1 MRNILV
7 TILLVSMVSCEYIS
21 PMEETPKEV
30 VAKVGEAKF
39 YKKDLALIL
48 PKNISKEDSVLFAKK
63 AINNWAKQELFY
75 QNAKLNLSD
84 EQKKIDQLVKKYR
97 QDLIINKYKEALIS
111 KNLDTTITAQNITSF
126 YQDNKDI
133 FKLNEKLIQFRFIQI
148 NKDISDLKEIEKL
161 FDSKNTSD
169 LDSLHNK
176 ELEFK
181 TYHLQDTIWVKFNDL
196 EKRIDAFKNLDLN
209 KFKKNKLI
217 KVEDSTDVYLLK
229 IFKILNRNDIAPK
242 DFVEQTIKQMI
253 LHDRKLK
260 EQKNIE
266 KTLLNDAIKNGK
278 FQVYE

>member
-1 MRNILV
+1 MRNFVV
-7 TILLVSMVSCEYIS
+7 TVLLLSIVSCKYFS
-21 PMEETPKEV
+21 PIEEDQKEV

-84 EQKKIDQLVKKYR
+84 EQNKIDQLVNKYR
-97 QDLIINKYKEALIS
+97 QDLLINKYKEALIS
-111 KNLDTTITAQNITSF
+111 KNLDTTITAQDITNF
-126 YQDNKDI
+126 YQENKDI
-133 FKLNEKLIQFRFIQI
+133 FKLNEKLIQFRFIQT
-148 NKDISDLKEIEKL
+148 NKNLSNLKEIVKL
-161 FDSKNTSD
+161 FDSNNTSD

-196 EKRIDAFKNLDLN
+196 EKRIDAFRKLDLN
-209 KFKKNKLI
+209 KIKKNKLI
-217 KVEDSTDVYLLK
+217 KVEDTTDVYLLK
-229 IFKILNRNDIAPK
+229 IFKILNRNEIAPK
-242 DFVEQTIKQMI
+242 DFVKQSIKQMI